1 MSPMSDP
8 PAPTESAPPSAAP
21 TADELAVARDLLT
34 YIDASPSPFHAV
46 ASSVE
51 RLTAAGFAEVHEA
64 DDWPIA
70 TGGFYLRNG
79 GTLVAWVVPDGAV
92 PGAGFRLAGAHT
104 DSPNLRIRPRPDTD
118 SVGWRQLGVEIYGG
132 VLMNSWLDR
141 DLGLSGRVVLRAD
154 GGGRSETVLYRDDRA
169 LLRVPQLAIH
179 LDRDIS
185 DKGLKLDRQAHL
197 TPIWGLGTSSEGDFR
212 TWLAGELDMAA
223 DAVLAWDLM
232 VHPVEPSNLAGLD
245 HSFVSAPRIDN
256 QLSCHALTRAL
267 VEGDFSE
274 CDAIP
279 VMCLYDHEE
288 VGSTS
293 ATGAAGRLLARVMER
308 IVRAGAA
315 RAGAADGAHD
325 AWLRALASSACL
337 SVDGAHA
344 THPNHVG
351 KHEPNHHIAV
361 NGGPVVKVNTNQRY
375 ASEAETIA
383 GFLLAAERVGVAVQ
397 QYGHRND
404 LPCGS
409 TIGPITAAQLGIP
422 TVDVGAPQLAM
433 HSARELAGSADPAR
447 LVAVV
452 GSWLGPD

>member
-1 MSPMSDP
+1 MSDADPTP
-8 PAPTESAPPSAAP
+8 PPP

-51 RLTAAGFAEVHEA
+51 RLDAAGFSAVREA
-64 DDWPIA
+64 VDWP
-70 TGGFYLRNG
+70 TGSGGFYLRTG
-79 GTLVAWVVPDGAV
+79 GTLVAWVVPEGAP

-104 DSPNLRIRPRPDTD
+104 DSPNLRVRPRPDSD

-132 VLMNSWLDR
+132 VLVNSWLDR
-141 DLGLSGRVVLRAD
+141 DLGLSGRVVLRAGD
-154 GGGRSETVLYRDDRA
+154 GSETVLFRDDRA

-179 LDRDIS
+179 LDREIS
-185 DKGLKLDRQAHL
+185 EKGLKLDRQQHL
-197 TPIWGLGTSSEGDFR
+197 SPIWGLGPSSEGDFR
-212 TWLAGELDMAA
+212 TWLAGQLDV
-223 DAVLAWDLM
+223 DSENVLAWDLM
-232 VHPVEPSNLAGLD
+232 THTVEPSSLSGLD
-245 HSFVSAPRIDN
+245 ESFVSAPRIDN
-256 QLSCHALTRAL
+256 QLSCHALTAAL
-267 VEGDFSE
+267 IEGEYGASE
-274 CDAIP
+274 AIP
-279 VMCLYDHEE
+279 VVCLYDHEE

-308 IVRAGAA
+308 IVRATAA
-315 RAGAADGAHD
+315 RAGARDGSDD
-325 AWLRALASSACL
+325 AWLRSLAASTCL

-344 THPNHVG
+344 THPNYVG
-351 KHEPNHHIAV
+351 KHEPSHHIAV

-383 GFLLAAERVGVAVQ
+383 GFLLAAERVGVKVQ

-433 HSARELAGSADPAR
+433 HSARELAGSSDPAR
-447 LVAVV
+447 LLGVV
-452 GSWLGPD
+452 TSWLGAG